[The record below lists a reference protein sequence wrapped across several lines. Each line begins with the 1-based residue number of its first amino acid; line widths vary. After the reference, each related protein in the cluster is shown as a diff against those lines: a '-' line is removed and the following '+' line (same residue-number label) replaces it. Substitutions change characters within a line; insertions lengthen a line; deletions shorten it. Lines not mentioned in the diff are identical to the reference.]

1 MVRTGGLWRIFALIA
16 VVGVVGVASAAL
28 AASAPPHDGPWSI
41 RAYSFGVGPGLKPI
55 DQFTGSFKVTRGGS
69 TVTDMRGVTG
79 TANHSGCNAHVQ
91 LKSVGNAVIK
101 HVADS
106 TAGSDYYWVGTG
118 NELWEKVKFTA
129 LARGSKHAVTTVA
142 SLRIWFPGGVGD
154 YPQGVGIGN
163 LEVASSA
170 VGVVCNLNFD
180 VR

>member
-1 MVRTGGLWRIFALIA
+1 VLGVCA
-16 VVGVVGVASAAL
+16 VAL
-28 AASAPPHDGPWSI
+28 AATAAPHDGPWAI
-41 RAYSFGVGPGLKPI
+41 RAYSFGVGPGLKPS
-55 DQFTGSFKVTRGGS
+55 DQFTGSFKVTGGGRV
-69 TVTDMRGVTG
+69 VTDVRGVTG

-101 HVADS
+101 HVTDS
-106 TAGSDYYWVGTG
+106 STGTDYYWVGTG
-118 NELWEKVKFTA
+118 TELWEKVKFKA

-163 LEVASSA
+163 LEVTGSA
-170 VGVVCNLNFD
+170 VGVACNLNFD